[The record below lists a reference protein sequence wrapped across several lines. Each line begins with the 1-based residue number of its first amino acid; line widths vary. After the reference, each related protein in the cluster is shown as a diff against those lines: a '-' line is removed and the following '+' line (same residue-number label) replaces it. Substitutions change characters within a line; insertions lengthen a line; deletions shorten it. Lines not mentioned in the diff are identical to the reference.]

1 MPCFGRKL
9 IGGRTAKSRLSVVR
23 VTESQFADDA
33 ALYTTSHGN
42 LESVARSFVG
52 KAVFGA

>member
-33 ALYTTSHGN
+33 AFYTTSHGN